1 MYSYKNLF
9 LPPRFYT
16 ISPKAIN
23 STLIILKIPR
33 LTPAQSTLLSNE
45 HSVSFL
51 FFRESTLF
59 YSLDNEVINS
69 RYLSFFKKILKIKS
83 ISEYENR
90 S

>member
-33 LTPAQSTLLSNE
+33 LTPARSTLLSNE

-51 FFRESTLF
+51 FFRDPTLF